1 MKDMADE
8 GTGGG
13 KKSGGM
19 NSYAKLE
26 TILQM
31 AIAVPAGSLIGLF
44 LGGWLD
50 RRFHTKW
57 IAVTLL
63 LLGAAGGFI
72 QLFTYL
78 SRTSKRGDD

>member
-1 MKDMADE
+1 MADQDKK
-8 GTGGG
+8 GGG
-13 KKSGGM
+13 L
-19 NSYAKLE
+19 NTYAKLE

-31 AIAVPAGSLIGLF
+31 AIAVPAGSFIGLL

-57 IAVTLL
+57 IAVSLL

-78 SRTSKRGDD
+78 SRSSRRGDE

>member
-1 MKDMADE
+1 MADQDKK
-8 GTGGG
+8 GGG
-13 KKSGGM
+13 L
-19 NSYAKLE
+19 NTYAKLE

-31 AIAVPAGSLIGLF
+31 AIAVPAGSFIGLL

-50 RRFHTKW
+50 RRFHTRW

-78 SRTSKRGDD
+78 SRSSRRGDE

>member
-1 MKDMADE
+1 MADE
-8 GTGGG
+8 GESVG
-13 KKSGGM
+13 KKGDGM
-19 NSYAKLE
+19 RSYAKLE

-31 AIAVPAGSLIGLF
+31 AIAVPAGSLIGLV
-44 LGGWLD
+44 LGSWLD
-50 RRFHTKW
+50 RRLHTKW

-63 LLGAAGGFI
+63 LLGATGGFI

>member
-1 MKDMADE
+1 MADA
-8 GTGGG
+8 G
-13 KKSGGM
+13 KGDGKNSSGMG
-19 NSYAKLE
+19 SYAKLE

-31 AIAVPAGSLIGLF
+31 AVAVPAGSFIGLL

-57 IAVTLL
+57 IAVALL
-63 LLGAAGGFI
+63 FLGAAGGFI

-78 SRTSKRGDD
+78 SRTSKRGGE

>member
-1 MKDMADE
+1 MADQDKK
-8 GTGGG
+8 GGL
-13 KKSGGM
+13 
-19 NSYAKLE
+19 NTYAKLE

-31 AIAVPAGSLIGLF
+31 AIAVPAGSFIGLL

-50 RRFHTKW
+50 RRFHTRW

-78 SRTSKRGDD
+78 SRSSRRGDE

>member
-1 MKDMADE
+1 MADE
-8 GTGGG
+8 GNGDG
-13 KKSGGM
+13 KKSGGGM
-19 NSYAKLE
+19 GSYAKLE

-31 AIAVPAGSLIGLF
+31 AIAVPAGSFVGLL

-50 RRFHTKW
+50 RHFHTKW

-63 LLGAAGGFI
+63 LLGATGGFI

-78 SRTSKRGDD
+78 SRTSKRGDE